1 MSRTEKPDSAY
12 SRLCSTQSPTLAA
25 YCLCAAYNVPYDADA
40 VCDSWSG
47 YLENLGDEWDGKGF
61 EDGETDVNAA
71 ILGGMAESERWET
84 VWGIGDED
92 NPYTENDYRRLD
104 ALYSTM
110 TAQLDAV
117 GGVIDKQQEDAARFC
132 SMLAL
137 KREKRVAS
145 GDKEDI
151 QVAKDL
157 DKMIRDN
164 LTDCNM
170 RKRDVLPTQKQRP
183 DGFVDALKKK
193 TGLGPD
199 MTQEQVLEVIF
210 KWLKKKKYTMTTDA
224 ADHMLLAI
232 LKTMAKNDD
241 LPEPVDLPEDM
252 LCSNFGSEFADE
264 PNEQEEQAYAYLG
277 AVRGRFYDTG
287 DGGED

>member
-1 MSRTEKPDSAY
+1 MKKIFIIAAVFAAMTFTGCGNSQKQDAGDTDS
-12 SRLCSTQSPTLAA
+12 T
-25 YCLCAAYNVPYDADA
+25 NVEATA
-40 VCDSWSG
+40 NGITSSEV
-47 YLENLGDEWDGKGF
+47 K
-61 EDGETDVNAA
+61 TA
-71 ILGGMAESERWET
+71 I
-84 VWGIGDED
+84 D
-92 NPYTENDYRRLD
+92 N
-104 ALYSTM
+104 M

-170 RKRDVLPTQKQRP
+170 RKRDILPTQKQRP
-183 DGFVDALKKK
+183 DGFVDALKRK

-199 MTQEQVLEVIF
+199 MTQEQVLEVIY
-210 KWLKKKKYTMTTDA
+210 KWLKKKKYPMTTDA
-224 ADHMLLAI
+224 ADHMLLSI

-241 LPEPVDLPEDM
+241 LPEPVDLSEDM

-264 PNEQEEQAYAYLG
+264 PNELEDQAYAYLG
-277 AVRGRFYDTG
+277 AVRGRFYDNS
-287 DGGED
+287 DGGDD